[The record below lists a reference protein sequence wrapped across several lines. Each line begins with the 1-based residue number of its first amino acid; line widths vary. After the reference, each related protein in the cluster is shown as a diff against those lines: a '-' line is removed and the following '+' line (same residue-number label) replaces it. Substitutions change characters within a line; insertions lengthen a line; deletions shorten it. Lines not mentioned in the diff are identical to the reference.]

1 MASDELQGLSS
12 EMSYLL
18 PFFVLFATSGMYLC
32 LLGLMLPSPSRRWE
46 ENVLRAPWVG
56 WSILLGALQ
65 VTHLFAPINKPT
77 ATAFLIAGMVGAT
90 VILLVRARF
99 RQSASMDRAR
109 GETFF
114 LIGALAIASLFAFL
128 PVFNACTK
136 QMILYDLG
144 LYYLKTV
151 RWIASYPIV
160 PGLAN
165 VQGHLG
171 FNQPGFLTT
180 ALLDA
185 ILPDRWGIFLIG
197 GILPWMGLSFAVFSL
212 FWLGLHALGK
222 VGPPRPLAVAYAC
235 SLPVWVFAFLNDNL
249 SSGSPNVTLACVMIH
264 LFLVFSCFLF
274 CREERDANLGE
285 VLVIGAACLC
295 VKLTSLG
302 FVIGVWAVA
311 ATVVI
316 GRRDWQ
322 TLLSK
327 RVQPALGICA
337 VLLCV
342 WVYRGI
348 VLSGYLFFPSS
359 LVAAPVSW
367 RVPDSVM
374 KEFQDYILLWARWP
388 HGDAATAL
396 QSIGWIPHWFGRLV
410 SNQYQFAWPVQ
421 VGIAAMLALL
431 LFEANRREIVNS
443 LRRNIVL
450 AAPLLGFTVL
460 WFATAPDARY
470 FGPVAWLFGISPTLQ
485 WISRGFTQALVA
497 CGSALCLCAVPI
509 ACFSWENRWIWITR
523 ERILPQIP
531 VVELQVSTNRHG
543 VAIWYAKEGNKSF
556 DAPLPSSWGFK
567 PNLCLLN
574 PEKGLSGGFKHFE
587 SPGAESR
594 AEQGES
600 TAHAANAPTIR

>member
-1 MASDELQGLSS
+1 
-12 EMSYLL
+12 MSYLL
-18 PFFVLFATSGMYLC
+18 PFFVLFATSGIYLC
-32 LLGLMLPSPSRRWE
+32 LLGLMLPSPSRKWE
-46 ENVLRAPWVG
+46 ENVLRAPWIG

-77 ATAFLIAGMVGAT
+77 ATAFLIAGMVGAAI
-90 VILLVRARF
+90 ILLIRARF
-99 RQSASMDRAR
+99 RQPASIDRAR
-109 GETFF
+109 GDTFF
-114 LIGALAIASLFAFL
+114 LIGALAIASLLAFL

-144 LYYLKTV
+144 LDYLKTV
-151 RWIASYPIV
+151 RWMASYPIV

-274 CREERDANLGE
+274 CRDERDANLGE

-295 VKLTSLG
+295 IKLTSLG
-302 FVIGVWAVA
+302 FVVGVWAVA

-316 GRRDWQ
+316 GRRDWR

-342 WVYRGI
+342 WSI
-348 VLSGYLFFPSS
+348 EASS
-359 LVAAPVSW
+359 
-367 RVPDSVM
+367 
-374 KEFQDYILLWARWP
+374 
-388 HGDAATAL
+388 
-396 QSIGWIPHWFGRLV
+396 
-410 SNQYQFAWPVQ
+410 
-421 VGIAAMLALL
+421 
-431 LFEANRREIVNS
+431 
-443 LRRNIVL
+443 
-450 AAPLLGFTVL
+450 
-460 WFATAPDARY
+460 
-470 FGPVAWLFGISPTLQ
+470 
-485 WISRGFTQALVA
+485 
-497 CGSALCLCAVPI
+497 
-509 ACFSWENRWIWITR
+509 
-523 ERILPQIP
+523 
-531 VVELQVSTNRHG
+531 
-543 VAIWYAKEGNKSF
+543 
-556 DAPLPSSWGFK
+556 
-567 PNLCLLN
+567 
-574 PEKGLSGGFKHFE
+574 
-587 SPGAESR
+587 SR
-594 AEQGES
+594 A
-600 TAHAANAPTIR
+600 IRSSPRVWLRLP

>member
-1 MASDELQGLSS
+1 
-12 EMSYLL
+12 MSYLL
-18 PFFVLFATSGMYLC
+18 PFFVLFATSGIYLC

-77 ATAFLIAGMVGAT
+77 ATAFLIAGMAGAAI
-90 VILLVRARF
+90 ILLMRAHF
-99 RQSASMDRAR
+99 RQSASIDRAR

-114 LIGALAIASLFAFL
+114 LIGALAIASLLAFL

-151 RWIASYPIV
+151 RWMASYPIV

-197 GILPWMGLSFAVFSL
+197 GILPWLGLSSAMFSL

-274 CREERDANLGE
+274 CRDERDANLGE

-295 VKLTSLG
+295 AKLTSLG
-302 FVIGVWAVA
+302 FVIGIWAVA
-311 ATVVI
+311 AAVLI
-316 GRRDWQ
+316 GRRNWRI
-322 TLLSK
+322 LLGK
-327 RVQPALGICA
+327 RMLPALGICA

-348 VLSGYLFFPSS
+348 VLSGYPFFPSS

-374 KEFQDYILLWARWP
+374 KELQDYILLWARLP

-396 QSIGWIPHWFGRLV
+396 QSIGWIPHWFARLV

-421 VGIAAMLALL
+421 VGIAGMLALS

-443 LRRNIVL
+443 LRRNMLL
-450 AAPLLGFTVL
+450 AAPLLGFTMV
-460 WFATAPDARY
+460 WFVTAPDARY
-470 FGPVAWLFGISPTLQ
+470 FGPVAWLFAISPTLQ
-485 WISRGFTQALVA
+485 WISRRFTQTLVA

-567 PNLCLLN
+567 PHLCLLD
-574 PEKGLSGGFKHFE
+574 PQKGFLGGFKHCE
-587 SPGAESR
+587 SPIVESR
-594 AEQGES
+594 AE
-600 TAHAANAPTIR
+600 